1 MPRCKPPIPAVAV
14 RKCRA
19 ALIFTASFGLTA
31 LSMLATAWSTGCSGP
46 PPTATAT
53 PAAAPA
59 NRVVEVPVTVET
71 PVTREVT
78 VTRTVPVTVPVP
90 VTRLVPSVREVPVT
104 RIVPATV
111 AVPVTR
117 EVPVTRI
124 VTATPPPHTPTP
136 DADAATTAPPPTTSL
151 ATATAIVATPVPTPA
166 STTATIAPTP
176 APEPQPL
183 RGIGN
188 WQIYA
193 KTYGDHT
200 LAYAENQAIEYE
212 TDANPPILTYQCFRG
227 QSSLFIEWQQ
237 RLFTRSAPAV
247 EHRAQNPFEESYDN
261 NLDALVDYAREL
273 HSYISKAQILTDY
286 QRREVDDIWTDITRK
301 RNPDHDTLE
310 ALIETLDLRSHR
322 DLLIELAVTH
332 ENLAEANNPD
342 RKFRVPP
349 HYNEDYNWLVR
360 SESKVQ
366 LYYGQVG
373 SLKPVLRKSDST
385 SGSNYDVT
393 LTAVVKK
400 PYQHAD
406 VAARWDV
413 GDFRSMSVLVSDECQ
428 RAVSH

>member
-1 MPRCKPPIPAVAV
+1 
-14 RKCRA
+14 
-19 ALIFTASFGLTA
+19 
-31 LSMLATAWSTGCSGP
+31 MLATAWSTGCSGP
-46 PPTATAT
+46 PPTAT
-53 PAAAPA
+53 PAAAP
-59 NRVVEVPVTVET
+59 VTAAT

-78 VTRTVPVTVPVP
+78 VTRTVPVP
-90 VTRLVPSVREVPVT
+90 VTRLVPSVREVTVT

-111 AVPVTR
+111 TVPVTR

-136 DADAATTAPPPTTSL
+136 DADAATTAPPPTTSP
-151 ATATAIVATPVPTPA
+151 ATATAIVATPMPTPA
-166 STTATIAPTP
+166 SAPVLTST
-176 APEPQPL
+176 PEPQPL
-183 RGIGN
+183 RSIGN

-200 LAYAENQAIEYE
+200 IAYAENQAIEYE
-212 TDANPPILTYQCFRG
+212 TDTNPPILTYQRFRS
-227 QSSLFIEWQQ
+227 QSSLFIEWRQP
-237 RLFTRSAPAV
+237 LFTRPAPAV

-261 NLDALVDYAREL
+261 NLDALVDYARKL
-273 HSYISKAQILTDY
+273 HSYISKERVLTDY
-286 QRREVDDIWTDITRK
+286 QRREVDDIWTDITRE
-301 RNPDHDTLE
+301 RNPDHDTPE
-310 ALIETLDLRSHR
+310 ALIDTLVLLSHR
-322 DLLIELAVTH
+322 DLLIELSVTH

-342 RKFRVPP
+342 RKFRIPP
-349 HYNEDYNWLVR
+349 HYNADYNWLVR

-373 SLKPVLRKSDST
+373 SLKPALRKSDST

>member
-1 MPRCKPPIPAVAV
+1 MPRCKSTIPAVAV
-14 RKCRA
+14 RKCRT
-19 ALIFTASFGLTA
+19 ALIFTASFGLTT
-31 LSMLATAWSTGCSGP
+31 LSMPATAWSTGCSGP
-46 PPTATAT
+46 PPTAT
-53 PAAAPA
+53 PVAAPA
-59 NRVVEVPVTVET
+59 TRVVEVLVTVAT
-71 PVTREVT
+71 PVTREVP

-90 VTRLVPSVREVPVT
+90 VTRLVPSVREVT
-104 RIVPATV
+104 
-111 AVPVTR
+111 
-117 EVPVTRI
+117 VTRI

-136 DADAATTAPPPTTSL
+136 DATATAPPPTTSP

-166 STTATIAPTP
+166 SAPVLTPTP
-176 APEPQPL
+176 ESQPL
-183 RGIGN
+183 RSIGN

-212 TDANPPILTYQCFRG
+212 TDANPTILTYQCFRG
-227 QSSLFIEWQQ
+227 QSSLFIEWHQ

-247 EHRAQNPFEESYDN
+247 EHRAQNPFEGSYDN

-273 HSYISKAQILTDY
+273 HSYISKERVLTDY

-301 RNPDHDTLE
+301 RNPDHDTPE

-322 DLLIELAVTH
+322 DLLIELSVTH
-332 ENLAEANNPD
+332 ENRAEANNPA

-349 HYNEDYNWLVR
+349 HYNEDYNRLVR

-373 SLKPVLRKSDST
+373 SIKPALRKSDST

-393 LTAVVKK
+393 LAAIVKE

-406 VAARWDV
+406 IAARWDV
-413 GDFRSMSVLVSDECQ
+413 GDFRSMSVLVSDACQ

>member
-14 RKCRA
+14 RKCRT

-46 PPTATAT
+46 PPTAT
-53 PAAAPA
+53 PVAAPA
-59 NRVVEVPVTVET
+59 TRVVEVPVTVET
-71 PVTREVT
+71 PVTREVP

-90 VTRLVPSVREVPVT
+90 VTRIVPSVREVTVT

-111 AVPVTR
+111 TVPVTVP
-117 EVPVTRI
+117 VPVTRI

-136 DADAATTAPPPTTSL
+136 DATAAAPPPTTSP

-166 STTATIAPTP
+166 GAPVLTP
-176 APEPQPL
+176 TPEPQPL

-212 TDANPPILTYQCFRG
+212 TDADPPILTYQCFRG

-237 RLFTRSAPAV
+237 RLFTRPAPASAR
-247 EHRAQNPFEESYDN
+247 HAQNPFQESYDN
-261 NLDALVDYAREL
+261 NRDALTEYAQEL

-286 QRREVDDIWTDITRK
+286 QRREVDDIWTDVTRE
-301 RNPDHDTLE
+301 RNPDHDTPE

-393 LTAVVKK
+393 LAAGVKK

-413 GDFRSMSVLVSDECQ
+413 GDFRSMSVLVSDACQ

>member
-1 MPRCKPPIPAVAV
+1 MPGIKPPLPAVAV
-14 RKCRA
+14 RKCRT
-19 ALIFTASFGLTA
+19 ALIFAASSGLA
-31 LSMLATAWSTGCSGP
+31 VLSMLSTGCNGP
-46 PPTATAT
+46 PPTAT
-53 PAAAPA
+53 PVAAPA
-59 NRVVEVPVTVET
+59 TRVVEVPVTVET
-71 PVTREVT
+71 PVTREVP
-78 VTRTVPVTVPVP
+78 VTQTVPVTVPVP
-90 VTRLVPSVREVPVT
+90 VTRLVPSVREVTVT

-111 AVPVTR
+111 TVP
-117 EVPVTRI
+117 VPVTRI

-136 DADAATTAPPPTTSL
+136 DADAATTAPPPTVT
-151 ATATAIVATPVPTPA
+151 VATPMPTPA
-166 STTATIAPTP
+166 SAAVAAITPTP
-176 APEPQPL
+176 ATEPQPL
-183 RGIGN
+183 RSIGN

-212 TDANPPILTYQCFRG
+212 TDADPPILTYQCFRG

-273 HSYISKAQILTDY
+273 HSYISKERVLTDY

>member
-1 MPRCKPPIPAVAV
+1 
-14 RKCRA
+14 
-19 ALIFTASFGLTA
+19 
-31 LSMLATAWSTGCSGP
+31 MLAMAGSTGCSGP
-46 PPTATAT
+46 PPTAT
-53 PAAAPA
+53 PVAAPA
-59 NRVVEVPVTVET
+59 TRVVEVPVTVET

-90 VTRLVPSVREVPVT
+90 VTRLVPSVREVTVT

-111 AVPVTR
+111 A
-117 EVPVTRI
+117 VPVTRI

-136 DADAATTAPPPTTSL
+136 DATAAAPPPTVT
-151 ATATAIVATPVPTPA
+151 VATPMPTPA
-166 STTATIAPTP
+166 SAAVAAITPTP
-176 APEPQPL
+176 ATEPQPL
-183 RGIGN
+183 RSIGN

-212 TDANPPILTYQCFRG
+212 TDADPPILTYQCFRG

-261 NLDALVDYAREL
+261 DLDVLVDYARKL
-273 HSYISKAQILTDY
+273 HSYISKERVLTDY
-286 QRREVDDIWTDITRK
+286 HRREVDDIWTNITRK
-301 RNPDHDTLE
+301 RNPDHDTPE
-310 ALIETLDLRSHR
+310 ALMETLDLRSHR

-332 ENLAEANNPD
+332 ENLAEANNPE

-366 LYYGQVG
+366 MYYGQVG

-393 LTAVVKK
+393 LAAIVKE

-406 VAARWDV
+406 IAARWDV
-413 GDFRSMSVLVSDECQ
+413 GDFRSMSVLVSDACQ